1 MSDPI
6 VGYRYSMGVHMGV
19 SRGPV
24 DELVEVRVGDKTAW
38 PLGTRVKTG
47 GGTVSTWNETT
58 WTMTTTYTP
67 ETFTVTGAPDPVRGS
82 LDGLTINAPALFG
95 GEGKEGGVVG
105 KLDVMMGED
114 TQPVNTRLSA
124 MLGGVLVSA
133 FRGMFTLFYDGVI
146 ASLNPYPK
154 PWKFR
159 VRRSTKGWDGGCW
172 YPATATINLYQPL
185 AESGGGAAP
194 TLQNV
199 QVSESVRASRPS
211 ISDPWVANI
220 TPNGTL
226 VSVDGLVMWGDW
238 QGESWYSAA
247 PTAGVDYS
255 RVGNTFTFIGD
266 TPVSGPGTAYG
277 ISYAGTAIEITYTV
291 QRVVL
296 PPADIPVGYSS
307 PEVKAMNPAH
317 IIYECITNR
326 DWGRGLSS
334 SFINDASFTAAADTL
349 YAEGFGLCLKW
360 AREDTVDAF
369 VQRVLDHIGAALYAE
384 KSSGLIT
391 LKLIRADYVAGS
403 LPVFTT
409 ENGILSIDDDS
420 ESTSQLLINEI
431 VVKYINP
438 VTNEDAEL
446 RVQNLAGIQATGAIN
461 SKTVEYP
468 GIPLGS
474 LAARVGQRD
483 LRVHGTPLR
492 RLKLTMNRNAYAV
505 EPGGVIR
512 ISNPA
517 RGISDMVLRIG
528 KIEDNPDSTIVVT
541 AVQDVFGLAATAF
554 INPSI
559 PATVPS
565 NDPSPALQSDI
576 KEASYSDLVSIM
588 TPAELAALTGD
599 ETYVYLVGAKPSQFA
614 IDFKILT
621 GTAAG
626 GYTDKGAGA
635 WTPCATL
642 TASIDNT
649 TNDGNLTSVS
659 LPLSLPVGTIAVV
672 DNEVLQVVSYNTV
685 TGAFRFVR
693 GCIDTLPAAHSSG
706 AVVWFP
712 RLGIGY
718 DPVRYAEAQVIG
730 GKVLTRTGSGTL
742 AEGDATLRTVTTVG
756 RSGRPYPVG
765 LFKINNVDYR
775 SGPFTVRPDVVVSW
789 APRNKVV
796 QADVVLHQLS
806 PGVTA
811 AVGVTY
817 TLRIRR
823 QSDNAVIQTLTGLTG
838 SSYTYTEASWL
849 STGKVT
855 PLIFEFVTVEA
866 GVESWQAY
874 AVQVSIRDDG
884 WSFDW
889 GNDFS
894 NT

>member
-6 VGYRYSMGVHMGV
+6 IGYRYSMGVHMGI

-24 DELVEVRVGDKTAW
+24 DSLVEVRVGDKTAW
-38 PLGTRVKTG
+38 PLGRLTQTG

-58 WTMTTTYTP
+58 WQLTTTYTP
-67 ETFTVTGAPDPVRGS
+67 ETYAVTGAQDPVPVS
-82 LDGLTINAPALFG
+82 TDGVVVNAPNLFG

-114 TQPVNTRLSA
+114 TQPVNPRLSA
-124 MLGGVLVSA
+124 MLGGALVSA

-159 VRRSTKGWDGGCW
+159 VRRATKGWDGACW
-172 YPATATINLYQPL
+172 YPERAIVTLHQPL
-185 AESGGGAAP
+185 AESGSGVAP

-199 QVSESVRASRPS
+199 QVSEGVRASRASP
-211 ISDPWVANI
+211 SDPWIANI
-220 TPNGTL
+220 HPNGTL
-226 VSVDGLVMWGDW
+226 ISVDGLIMSGDW
-238 QGESWYSAA
+238 QGEGWY
-247 PTAGVDYS
+247 TASPVNGVDYT
-255 RVGNTFTFIGD
+255 RVGNTFTFVGD
-266 TPVSGPGTAYG
+266 SPSPGWQAYG
-277 ISYAGTAIEITYTV
+277 ISYAGTSIEITYTV
-291 QRVVL
+291 ERLVL
-296 PPADIPVGYSS
+296 PPGDIPAGYSN
-307 PEVKAMNPAH
+307 PEIAAMNPAH

-334 SFINDASFTAAADTL
+334 SFINAASFTAAADTL

-403 LPVFTT
+403 LPIFTT
-409 ENGILSIDDDS
+409 ENGILSIDEDS
-420 ESTSQLLINEI
+420 ESTSQLLTNEI
-431 VVKYINP
+431 VVKYVNP

-461 SKTVEYP
+461 SKTVDYP
-468 GIPLGS
+468 GLPLGS

-492 RLKLTMNRNAYAV
+492 RLKLTMNRNAYAI
-505 EPGGVIR
+505 EPGGVMR
-512 ISNPA
+512 VSNPA
-517 RGISDMVLRIG
+517 RGIADMVLRVG
-528 KIEDNPDSTIVVT
+528 KIEDNPDSTIVIT

-565 NDPSPALQSDI
+565 TDLGPALQSDI
-576 KEASYSDLVSIM
+576 KEASYNDLVRIM

-614 IDFKILT
+614 IDFKIYT

-626 GYTDKGAGA
+626 GYTDKGTGV

-642 TASIDNT
+642 TGAINNT

-659 LPLSLPVGTIAVV
+659 LPLSLPVGTIAIV
-672 DNEVLQVVSYNTV
+672 DNEILQVVSYNTT

-693 GCIDTLPAAHSSG
+693 GCVDTLPAAHSAG
-706 AVVWFP
+706 ALVWFP

-730 GKVLTRTGSGTL
+730 GRVLTRTGSGTL
-742 AEGDATLRTVTTVG
+742 APADATLKTVTTVG

-775 SGPFTVRPDVVVSW
+775 SGPFNVRPDFVISW

-811 AVGVTY
+811 AAGVTY
-817 TLRIRR
+817 TLRVRR
-823 QSDNAVIQTLTGLTG
+823 ASDNSLLQTITGIAG

-849 STGKVT
+849 STGKIT
-855 PLIFEFVTVEA
+855 PLILEFSTVEA
-866 GVESWQAY
+866 GNESWQNY
-874 AVQVSIRDDG
+874 AVQVAIRDDG

>member
-6 VGYRYSMGVHMGV
+6 IGYRYSMGVHMGI

-38 PLGTRVKTG
+38 PLGTRVQTG
-47 GGTVSTWNETT
+47 GGVVSTWNEST
-58 WTMTTTYTP
+58 WTLTTSYTP
-67 ETFTVTGAPDPVRGS
+67 ETFTVVGAPDPVRVS
-82 LDGLTINAPALFG
+82 LDGLTINAPSLFG

-114 TQPVNTRLSA
+114 TQPINPRLSA
-124 MLGGVLVSA
+124 MLGGALISA

-159 VRRSTKGWDGGCW
+159 VRRSTKGWDGACW
-172 YPATATINLYQPL
+172 YPEKATINLYQPL
-185 AESGGGAAP
+185 SESGSGAVP

-211 ISDPWVANI
+211 ISDPWIANI

-226 VSVDGLVMWGDW
+226 VSVDGLIMSGDW
-238 QGESWYSAA
+238 QGESWY
-247 PTAGVDYS
+247 TAVPVNGVDYT
-255 RVGNTFTFIGD
+255 RVGNTFTFVGD
-266 TPVSGPGTAYG
+266 SPAPGYAQYG
-277 ISYAGTAIEITYTV
+277 ITYGGTPIEITYTV
-291 QRVVL
+291 QRLVL

-307 PEVKAMNPAH
+307 PEIKAMNPAH

-334 SFINDASFTAAADTL
+334 AYINAASFTAAADTL
-349 YAEGFGLCLKW
+349 YAEGFGLCMKW

-369 VQRVLDHIGAALYAE
+369 VQKVLDHIGAALYAE
-384 KSSGLIT
+384 KSTGLIT
-391 LKLIRADYVAGS
+391 LKLIRSDYVVAA
-403 LPVFTT
+403 LPIFTT

-420 ESTSQLLINEI
+420 ESTSQLLTNEI
-431 VVKYINP
+431 IVKYVNP

-446 RVQNLAGIQATGAIN
+446 RVQNLAGIQATGAVN
-461 SKTVEYP
+461 SKTVDYP
-468 GIPLGS
+468 GLPLGS

-492 RLKLTMNRNAYAV
+492 RLKLTMNRNAYAI
-505 EPGGVIR
+505 EPGGVMR
-512 ISNPA
+512 VSNPA
-517 RGISDMVLRIG
+517 RGIADMVLRVG
-528 KIEDNPDSTIVVT
+528 KIEDNQDSTIVVT

-576 KEASYSDLVSIM
+576 KEATYNDLVTIM
-588 TPAELAALTGD
+588 SPSELAALTGD

-614 IDFKILT
+614 IDFKIYT

-626 GYTDKGAGA
+626 GYTDKGAGV

-642 TASIDNT
+642 TGAINNI
-649 TNDGNLTSVS
+649 TNDGNLTSVT
-659 LPLSLPVGTIAVV
+659 LPLSIPTGTVAIV
-672 DNEVLQVVSYNTV
+672 DDEVLQVVSYNPT

-693 GCIDTLPAAHSSG
+693 GCIDTLPAAHSAG
-706 AVVWFP
+706 ALVWFP

-742 AEGDATLRTVTTVG
+742 AESAATLKTVTTVG

-765 LFKINNVDYR
+765 LFKVNNVDYR
-775 SGPFTVRPDVVVSW
+775 SGPFNVRPDFVISW
-789 APRNKVV
+789 ATRNKVV

-806 PGVTA
+806 PAVTA
-811 AVGVTY
+811 DAGVTY

-823 QSDNAVIQTLTGLTG
+823 ASDNALLQTIPGITG

-849 STGKVT
+849 STGKIS
-855 PLIFEFVTVEA
+855 PIILDFVTVQN
-866 GVESWQAY
+866 GVESWQHYMVEVA
-874 AVQVSIRDDG
+874 IRDDG